1 MVYFQNKYLS
11 FLNTNE
17 FVLKLYNYY
26 IIIFSPLYG
35 IISPIMMVLAPY
47 IMIKFYFKTSVSL
60 SLYFKILKK
69 TLGSFSALYKL
80 KLDDLNNN
88 SFSMSWG
95 SIISLLIWVVFY
107 IHGLF
112 NNINNAR
119 NTNKITNKMHSRLN
133 NISKL
138 LERTSII

>member
-11 FLNTNE
+11 NTNE

-47 IMIKFYFKTSVSL
+47 IMIKFYFKTKVSL
-60 SLYFKILKK
+60 SLYFKILRK

-88 SFSMSWG
+88 TFSMSWG

-107 IHGLF
+107 INGLF

-119 NTNKITNKMHSRLN
+119 NTNKITNKIDSRLN

-138 LERTSII
+138 ERFINYMI